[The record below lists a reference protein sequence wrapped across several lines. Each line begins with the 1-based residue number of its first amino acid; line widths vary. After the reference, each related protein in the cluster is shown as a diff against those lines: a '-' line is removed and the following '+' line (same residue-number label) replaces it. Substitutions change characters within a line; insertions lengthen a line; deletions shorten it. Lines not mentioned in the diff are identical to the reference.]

1 MACTSKIRVLVI
13 DDSAIVRKI
22 LSETLAAEPD
32 IEVVGTA
39 PDPIIAFDK
48 IKRLKPDVLTLDI
61 EMPRMDG
68 LTFLKQL
75 MQSQPMPV
83 ILISS
88 LAQSSCEIALEALRC
103 GAVDV
108 LAKPSGPYSVGEL
121 RESLSTRIRAAARAK
136 LRKNAEPSRPAAPV
150 SNRPA
155 ASLVDSRPVDSS
167 RLIAIGASTGGTEAI
182 CQVLSQLPAEV
193 PPILITQHIPAVFS
207 RSFAERL
214 DKLCRMQVR
223 EAVDGDVPRPGLAL
237 VAPGGFHMV
246 LERAAGA
253 YRIKIKEGPLV
264 CYQRPSVDVLFTS
277 VAMAAGAKAVGV
289 MLTGMGNDGAHGMK
303 RMKEQGCHNIA
314 QDEATCVIFGM
325 PREAIRAGA
334 VDQVLPLDRIAAA
347 LINVMNACSAHATG
361 HLSTASLRPIA

>member
-1 MACTSKIRVLVI
+1 MAATPKIRVLVI

-22 LSETLAAEPD
+22 LSEAIASEAD
-32 IEVVGTA
+32 MEVVGTA
-39 PDPIIAFDK
+39 PDPIIALEK
-48 IKRLKPDVLTLDI
+48 IQRLKPDVLTLDI

-75 MQSQPMPV
+75 MQTRPMPV

-88 LAQSSCEIALEALRC
+88 LAQSSVEIALEALRY

-121 RESLSTRIRAAARAK
+121 RATVSARIRAAARAR
-136 LRKNAEPSRPAAPV
+136 LRRHTQPEPPRPIATV
-150 SNRPA
+150 SGRTA
-155 ASLVDSRPVDSS
+155 VDKT

-182 CQVLSQLPAEV
+182 CVVLTNLPAEV
-193 PPILITQHIPAVFS
+193 PPILITQHIPPMFS
-207 RSFAERL
+207 RSFAQRL
-214 DKLCRMQVR
+214 DKLCRMEVR
-223 EAVDGDVPRPGLAL
+223 EAVDGDAPRPGLAL

-246 LERAAGA
+246 LERTGLTF
-253 YRIKIKEGPLV
+253 RIKIKDGPLV

-277 VAMAAGAKAVGV
+277 VAMAAGERAIGV
-289 MLTGMGNDGAHGMK
+289 MLTGMGNDGAQGMK
-303 RMKEQGCHNIA
+303 RMKDKGCHNIV

-334 VDQVLPLDRIAAA
+334 VDETLPLDRIAPA
-347 LINVMNACSAHATG
+347 LMNTCAKE
-361 HLSTASLRPIA
+361 HLSTTVLHPTV